1 MCAKLN
7 SLFDREMKF
16 YYVTQVLK
24 QGIYNVSLLEFRNT
38 KLQIYLDEW
47 DLWYWLQ
54 SSTLKTRD
62 MDYFE
67 YMCTKKPCD
76 NVKIILHL
84 FTICNNF

>member
-47 DLWYWLQ
+47 DL
-54 SSTLKTRD
+54 
-62 MDYFE
+62 
-67 YMCTKKPCD
+67 
-76 NVKIILHL
+76 
-84 FTICNNF
+84 